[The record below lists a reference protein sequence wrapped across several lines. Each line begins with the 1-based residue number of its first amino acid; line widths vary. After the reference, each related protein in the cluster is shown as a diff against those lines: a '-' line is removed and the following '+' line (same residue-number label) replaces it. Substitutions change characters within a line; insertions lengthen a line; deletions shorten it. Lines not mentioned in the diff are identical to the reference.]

1 VPGFAWLLC
10 LERSPAQKECDTNR
24 YKVLVNGENFY
35 IVMDGRCRK
44 LGFYT
49 TVFVSCSD
57 SAEAGEI
64 ALRSIREDSTLF
76 DSLGND
82 PDNPP
87 RLNATEI
94 EEIEAD
100 SDETV
105 GRTGLAF
112 YDE

>member
-1 VPGFAWLLC
+1 VLIC
-10 LERSPAQKECDTNR
+10 LVVLFSNFSCRKGVYTNR
-24 YKVLVNGENFY
+24 YNVLVNAENFY
-35 IVMDGRCRK
+35 LSIEGRYRK
-44 LGFYT
+44 VGFYT